1 MDIDPSARNGH
12 QSAQVAELPPI
23 VEHSKRQFDELQR
36 LVHALTIEQYTAP
49 VAVLSNASIG
59 QHVRHVLEFYLCLL
73 NAEDH
78 NVDYDARKRDK
89 ALETDRSA
97 VLAALVALHDWMEG
111 ISDDADLHMVVDHS
125 TDGSGSTRM
134 RTSLFRELAY
144 AFDHG
149 IHHMA
154 LLRIAV
160 EQEHRVVE
168 LHPDFG
174 VAPSTIRD
182 RRKQRA

>member
-1 MDIDPSARNGH
+1 MNIYPDTQNRHASAP
-12 QSAQVAELPPI
+12 AAELPPI

-36 LVHALTIEQYTAP
+36 LVNALTADQYTAP

-73 NAEDH
+73 NAQH
-78 NVDYDARKRDK
+78 NAVDYDARKRDK
-89 ALETDRSA
+89 TLETDRSA
-97 VLAALVALHDWMEG
+97 VLAALEALRSWMEG
-111 ISDDADLHMVVDHS
+111 INHDADLHMVVDHS

-160 EQEHRVVE
+160 EQELRVVE

>member
-1 MDIDPSARNGH
+1 MDSPHPMLNGQRSAPIT
-12 QSAQVAELPPI
+12 APPPI
-23 VEHSKRQFDELQR
+23 VEHSKRQFEELER
-36 LVHALTIEQYTAP
+36 LVSALATDQYTAP

-73 NAEDH
+73 NAEQ
-78 NVDYDARKRDK
+78 NTVDYDARKRDK
-89 ALETDRSA
+89 TLETDRDA
-97 VLAALVALHDWMEG
+97 VLAALDSLCGWMEDIG
-111 ISDDADLHMVVDHS
+111 EDADMHMVVDHS
-125 TDGSGSTRM
+125 TDGSGGTRM

-160 EQEHRVVE
+160 EHEHRLVE

>member
-1 MDIDPSARNGH
+1 MDSDPSARNGH
-12 QSAQVAELPPI
+12 PSPKTAELPPI

-36 LVHALTIEQYTAP
+36 LVHALTAEQYRKPA
-49 VAVLSNASIG
+49 AVLSNANIG
-59 QHVRHVLEFYLCLL
+59 QHMRHVLEFYLCIL
-73 NAEDH
+73 NAEH
-78 NVDYDARKRDK
+78 NTVDYDARKRDK
-89 ALETDRSA
+89 ALETDRVA
-97 VLAALVALHDWMEG
+97 VLGTLDALKAWMESL
-111 ISDDADLHMVVDHS
+111 SDDADMSMMVDHS

-149 IHHMA
+149 IHHLA

-160 EQEHRVVE
+160 EQEHRTVQ

-182 RRKQRA
+182 RRKQNA